1 MTRNFRRMPRL
12 SDSMS
17 EATIVA
23 WLKQPGEASD
33 GVIFREL
40 ASLTVTSDH
49 RAVYGADAAHFP
61 RADQAA
67 PREPACPR
75 PLSDRMQEQHL

>member
-1 MTRNFRRMPRL
+1 MTQNVLRMPRL

-23 WLKQPGEASD
+23 WLKQPGEASG

-49 RAVYGADAAHFP
+49 RAVYGADAARFLG
-61 RADQAA
+61 RIEQLL
-67 PREPACPR
+67 EN
-75 PLSDRMQEQHL
+75 PLALVL